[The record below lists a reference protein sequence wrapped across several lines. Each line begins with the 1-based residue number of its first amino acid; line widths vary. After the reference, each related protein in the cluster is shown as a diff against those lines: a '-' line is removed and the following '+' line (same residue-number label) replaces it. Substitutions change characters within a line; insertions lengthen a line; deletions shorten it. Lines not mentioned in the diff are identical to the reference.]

1 MNHLWL
7 EILLFI
13 PSVIAVLIGVLG
25 LPGNFVP
32 VIAALIAVLAGNG
45 ESFTWP
51 WFFIFLAIAVSGE
64 VVDQITGL
72 LGAKKYG
79 ASKAGMV
86 GAVIGGFV
94 GAILGTLV
102 LPVVGSLIG
111 VFVGCFTLTFIFE
124 LIFSSKSAADSQRAG
139 IGALL
144 GKAAATAY
152 KLIAGFVLLIL
163 MIWRFWII

>member
-1 MNHLWL
+1 MNQLWL

-13 PSVIAVLIGVLG
+13 ISVIAVLIGVLG

-32 VIAALIAVLAGNG
+32 VIVALFAVLTGNG
-45 ESFTWP
+45 DSFTWG

-79 ASKAGMV
+79 ASRAGMI
-86 GAVIGGFV
+86 GAVVGGFA
-94 GAILGTLV
+94 GAILGTAV
-102 LPVVGSLIG
+102 LPVIGSLIG
-111 VFVGCFTLTFIFE
+111 VFVGCFTLTFVFE
-124 LIFSSKSAADSQRAG
+124 LIFSSKSATDSQRAG
-139 IGALL
+139 IGAVL

-152 KLIAGFVLLIL
+152 KFIAGFVLLVL
-163 MIWRFWII
+163 MVWRFWFI

>member
-13 PSVIAVLIGVLG
+13 LSVIAVLIGVLG

-32 VIAALIAVLAGNG
+32 VIVALIAVLTGNG
-45 ESFTWP
+45 DSFTWG
-51 WFFIFLAIAVSGE
+51 WFFIFLAIAVSAE

-79 ASKAGMV
+79 ASRAGMI
-86 GAVIGGFV
+86 GAVVGGFA
-94 GAILGTLV
+94 GAILGTAV
-102 LPVVGSLIG
+102 LPVIGSLIG
-111 VFVGCFTLTFIFE
+111 VFVGCFTLTFVFE
-124 LIFSSKSAADSQRAG
+124 LIFSSKSATDSQRAG
-139 IGALL
+139 IGAVL

-152 KLIAGFVLLIL
+152 KFIAGFVLLVL
-163 MIWRFWII
+163 MVWRFWFI

>member
-1 MNHLWL
+1 MNQLWL

-45 ESFTWP
+45 ESFTWQ
-51 WFFIFLAIAVSGE
+51 WFFIFLAIAISGE

-79 ASKAGMV
+79 ASRAGMI
-86 GAVIGGFV
+86 GAVLGGFA
-94 GAILGTLV
+94 GAILGTAV
-102 LPVVGSLIG
+102 LPVIGSLIG
-111 VFVGCFTLTFIFE
+111 VFAGCFILTFVFE
-124 LIFSSKSAADSQRAG
+124 LIFSRRSAAESQRAG
-139 IGALL
+139 VGALL
-144 GKAAATAY
+144 GKAAATTY
-152 KLIAGFVLLIL
+152 KLIAGFVLLVL
-163 MIWRFWII
+163 MVWRFWFI